1 MDGRPQTLWSVDQ
14 ANFEWNGP
22 KTESLVNDFLHKWAK
37 MCNSDFLDCKLK
49 SQKFNYRFDSISWFC
64 ATLWYQ
70 KKKRGQVNILT
81 YTAPCCFSGHG
92 PIPVSL
98 HLCNFEIQLQNYIN
112 HVVVHIFRD
121 VFLCPVPLI
130 PVLLSF
136 LPLSPLG
143 TFLFGRR
150 RSSRRTGNIPSSW
163 YKRWRW
169 TQFAT
174 AIIVSRQT
182 VPVPLILGQIG

>member
-1 MDGRPQTLWSVDQ
+1 MLIY
-14 ANFEWNGP
+14 A
-22 KTESLVNDFLHKWAK
+22 
-37 MCNSDFLDCKLK
+37 
-49 SQKFNYRFDSISWFC
+49 
-64 ATLWYQ
+64 
-70 KKKRGQVNILT
+70 
-81 YTAPCCFSGHG
+81 APCCFSGHG
-92 PIPVSL
+92 PVPVSL

-150 RSSRRTGNIPSSW
+150 WSSRRTGNIKRDSGKADVLIYAAPCCSSGHGPVP
-163 YKRWRW
+163 
-169 TQFAT
+169 
-174 AIIVSRQT
+174 VSRFCEKYRQKCAK
-182 VPVPLILGQIG
+182 VRDNS

>member
-1 MDGRPQTLWSVDQ
+1 
-14 ANFEWNGP
+14 
-22 KTESLVNDFLHKWAK
+22 

-49 SQKFNYRFDSISWFC
+49 SQKFNCRFDSISWFC

-70 KKKRGQVNILT
+70 KTKRQADVLISA
-81 YTAPCCFSGHG
+81 APCFFTGHG
-92 PIPVSL
+92 PVPMSL

-112 HVVVHIFRD
+112 HVVVQIFRD
-121 VFLCPVPLI
+121 VFLCPAPLI

-150 RSSRRTGNIPSSW
+150 WSSRRTGNIKRDSGKADVLIYAAPCCSSGHGPVP
-163 YKRWRW
+163 
-169 TQFAT
+169 
-174 AIIVSRQT
+174 VSRFCEKYRQKCAK
-182 VPVPLILGQIG
+182 VRDNS

>member
-1 MDGRPQTLWSVDQ
+1 MVGRPQTLWSVDQ
-14 ANFEWNGP
+14 ATFEWNGP
-22 KTESLVNDFLHKWAK
+22 KTESLVNDFLHKRAK
-37 MCNSDFLDCKLK
+37 MCNFVFLDCKLK
-49 SQKFNYRFDSISWFC
+49 SQKFSYRFDSISRIYM
-64 ATLWYQ
+64 TLWHQ
-70 KKKRGQVNILT
+70 KIQEQVNVLI
-81 YTAPCCFSGHG
+81 YAAPCCSSGHG
-92 PIPVSL
+92 PIPMSL

-150 RSSRRTGNIPSSW
+150 WSSRRTGNIPSSW

>member
-1 MDGRPQTLWSVDQ
+1 M
-14 ANFEWNGP
+14 
-22 KTESLVNDFLHKWAK
+22 
-37 MCNSDFLDCKLK
+37 
-49 SQKFNYRFDSISWFC
+49 
-64 ATLWYQ
+64 
-70 KKKRGQVNILT
+70 
-81 YTAPCCFSGHG
+81 
-92 PIPVSL
+92 SL

-150 RSSRRTGNIPSSW
+150 WTLQDGQGISKGTVERPMSRYMLHLIALRDTDL
-163 YKRWRW
+163 YLC
-169 TQFAT
+169 
-174 AIIVSRQT
+174 
-182 VPVPLILGQIG
+182 PLQLFQAADEVVCCEWMDLP